1 METKQIT
8 TEQIEKAKELVG
20 DFRKD
25 KEKYVYCGIMLNSD
39 YCHLLGI
46 DYSTLHLLGEV
57 SYSLVYVETED
68 KDYQLYCE
76 TYIDNVMNDKL
87 SFILEDIAKDSEDYL
102 GLFTEKA
109 EGEDKEIG
117 VAQWLPSNWKELM
130 SDEQKRE
137 IAEEWCKENSEELV
151 DYLDEND
158 KENIAYDYIDNNPNE
173 VADSAFSK
181 LSDPKDF
188 IKECIDNL

>member
-8 TEQIEKAKELVG
+8 TEQIEKVKELVG

-46 DYSTLHLLGEV
+46 DYATIHLLGEV
-57 SYSLVYVETED
+57 SYAMTYFETED

-76 TYIDNVMNDKL
+76 TFINNVMYDKL

-102 GLFTEKA
+102 GLFAEKT
-109 EGEDKEIG
+109 EIG
-117 VAQWLPSNWKELM
+117 VARWLPDNWKELIT
-130 SDEQKRE
+130 DEQKEE
-137 IAEEWCKENSEELV
+137 IAKEWCKEHSYELK
-151 DYLDEND
+151 DYLEDSD
-158 KENIAYDYIDNNPNE
+158 KESIAYDYIDNNPNE
-173 VADSAFSK
+173 VADSAFLK

-188 IKECIDNL
+188 IKDCIDNL